1 MRTVWKDAGMD
12 MRQGH
17 RSGRRPARVRR
28 VGRVRLAGLVLSM
41 ALAACGGA
49 WAQAQTAVP
58 GPVPAPAPA
67 PLKLRIVGGL
77 AGVNQ
82 FVLHEE
88 PFWTRELARR
98 SGGRYGADIVP
109 FDRAGVPG
117 QDMLTLM
124 RLGVVPFGS
133 ALLGQVVAQH
143 PELGAPDLAGLSPDV
158 DTLRRAVAAFRP
170 QLAQSLRDDHGSE
183 LLAVYIYPAQVFFCT
198 DRITSLKELA
208 GHRIRVSSPTQADFV
223 TALDAT
229 PVSMSFAEIVPAMR
243 SGRVQCAIT
252 GAMSGRAIGLDEIA
266 RTVYAMPVSWG
277 ISLFAANR
285 DAWQAL
291 PEDLRRLLREEL
303 PRLEAAIWDE
313 SERET
318 GRQPACGAGP
328 DCRPGAASASPLV
341 VWPSQADQ
349 QRRREVFERAIL
361 PRWVQRCGA
370 GCARLWDRSL
380 AATLGI
386 KSPAA
391 P

>member
-1 MRTVWKDAGMD
+1 M
-12 MRQGH
+12 
-17 RSGRRPARVRR
+17 
-28 VGRVRLAGLVLSM
+28 
-41 ALAACGGA
+41 AACGA
-49 WAQAQTAVP
+49 VQAQE
-58 GPVPAPAPA
+58 

-124 RLGVVPFGS
+124 QLGVVPFGT

-158 DTLRRAVAAFRP
+158 ATLRRVVTAFRP
-170 QLAQSLRDDHGSE
+170 QLAQALRERHGLE
-183 LLAVYIYPAQVFFCT
+183 LLAVYIYPAQVFFCA
-198 DRITSLKELA
+198 DRVTSLKELS
-208 GHRIRVSSPTQADFV
+208 GRRIRVSSPTQADFV
-223 TALDAT
+223 AALDAT
-229 PVSMSFAEIVPAMR
+229 PVSTSFGEIVASMR
-243 SGRVQCAIT
+243 SGQTSCAVT
-252 GAMSGRAIGLDEIA
+252 GAMSGRVIGLHELA

-277 ISLFAANR
+277 IALFAANR

-291 PEDLRRLLREEL
+291 PEDLRGLLRDEL
-303 PRLEAAIWDE
+303 PRLEGAIWDE

-318 GRQPACGAGP
+318 GREPACGPGP
-328 DCRPGAASASPLV
+328 DCRPGASRAPLV

-349 QRRREVFERAIL
+349 ERRRAVFEREIL

-370 GCARLWDRSL
+370 SCARLWNRTI
-380 AATLGI
+380 AQTLGV
-386 KSPAA
+386 KA
-391 P
+391 PVSQ